1 MFMVRSARQKRPNRC
16 VRHQP
21 HRMEEA
27 HADGG
32 RKEETAM
39 KEPENIRIWKEEEN
53 IAHIHGRDFSH
64 IAGRYTEETDLPRDY
79 RQIIQSRLKP
89 EMKLLDVDT
98 GGGELLLSLHHPHEN
113 TGAVEAYPPNI
124 ALCRE
129 TLLPLG
135 IDFRTGDGKDV
146 LPFEDAAFD
155 MIIDR
160 HGDFHVQDIRRML
173 KDDGI
178 FITEQVGAEN
188 DRELVELLLGKTEL
202 PFPEQYLEI
211 ACRKFRDAGFEI
223 LDAQECFRP
232 IRFFDVGTLVWFA
245 HIIEWVFPGFSVD
258 SCRERLLH
266 AQHILKRTGS
276 IEGRIHRFLLV
287 CSKQN

>member
-32 RKEETAM
+32 RKEEAAM

-98 GGGELLLSLHHPHEN
+98 GGGELLLSLHHPIEN
-113 TGAVEAYPPNI
+113 TGA
-124 ALCRE
+124 
-129 TLLPLG
+129 
-135 IDFRTGDGKDV
+135 
-146 LPFEDAAFD
+146 
-155 MIIDR
+155 
-160 HGDFHVQDIRRML
+160 
-173 KDDGI
+173 
-178 FITEQVGAEN
+178 
-188 DRELVELLLGKTEL
+188 
-202 PFPEQYLEI
+202 
-211 ACRKFRDAGFEI
+211 AG
-223 LDAQECFRP
+223 RP
-232 IRFFDVGTLVWFA
+232 ILQMLPCAGKRCSHWGQ
-245 HIIEWVFPGFSVD
+245 ISGQGM
-258 SCRERLLH
+258 ERTSFRL
-266 AQHILKRTGS
+266 RMPRST
-276 IEGRIHRFLLV
+276 
-287 CSKQN
+287 

>member
-1 MFMVRSARQKRPNRC
+1 MFMVRSARKKRPNRC

-113 TGAVEAYPPNI
+113 TGAAEAYPPNV

-129 TLLPLG
+129 TQLPLRT
-135 IDFRTGDGKDV
+135 DFRTGDGKDV

-211 ACRKFRDAGFEI
+211 ACRKVRDAGFES
-223 LDAQECFRP
+223 
-232 IRFFDVGTLVWFA
+232 G
-245 HIIEWVFPGFSVD
+245 
-258 SCRERLLH
+258 
-266 AQHILKRTGS
+266 RTGVLQTHPV
-276 IEGRIHRFLLV
+276 R
-287 CSKQN
+287 